1 MVDDSFVISR
11 SQTRHDKTVILKS
24 LFFHLRL
31 PDCPKIKPNWL
42 NFIMKKLNHLA
53 AVLLG
58 IGLLAGNAF
67 AQTDTPYK
75 VLDTTQLMGN
85 GGIDYV
91 YADNDGRRVYVP
103 RGGNT
108 FVFDLDSHK
117 YIGSITNVGGHGVAI
132 DTATHHGICSGNPP
146 SLFDTETMQKLK
158 SIDVQGRPDGI
169 LLEPLTDRIC
179 ILSHES
185 PSITMIDPRDGTVT
199 GTVDVGGAMEQA
211 QSDGQ
216 GKLYV
221 DVEDEK
227 KIAVVDVKALKVI
240 TKYDLGD
247 NAGEPG
253 GLGLDVK
260 NHILFAMCANPGV
273 CVVVNADDGKVLATL
288 PIGNGTDGGGFNSN
302 TMEAWSSQRDGTLT
316 IIKES
321 SPTSFAVEQT
331 VQTKAGCKTSS
342 LDTKNNHIVLIC
354 TERLPGAPTPAP
366 ATNAP
371 AGQRRG
377 GGRGGPGNLDVLW
390 VGR

>member
-1 MVDDSFVISR
+1 MNKLTHFSR
-11 SQTRHDKTVILKS
+11 
-24 LFFHLRL
+24 
-31 PDCPKIKPNWL
+31 
-42 NFIMKKLNHLA
+42 
-53 AVLLG
+53 VLLG
-58 IGLLAGNAF
+58 ISLLAGNTF
-67 AQTDTPYK
+67 AQDSTVPYK

-117 YIGSITNVGGHGVAI
+117 YIGAITNVGGHGVAI
-132 DTATHHGICSGNPP
+132 DTATHHGISSSSPP
-146 SLFDTETMQKLK
+146 SLFDTGTMQKIG
-158 SIDVQGRPDGI
+158 SIEVQGRPDGI
-169 LLEPLTDRIC
+169 LLEPLTDRVYIF
-179 ILSHES
+179 SHES
-185 PSITMIDPRDGTVT
+185 PSMTVIDPKNGSVVGTI
-199 GTVDVGGAMEQA
+199 DIPDGAMEQA

-216 GKLYV
+216 GKLYA
-221 DVEDEK
+221 DIENQK
-227 KIAVVDVKALKVI
+227 KIAVVDVKALKVL
-240 TKYDLGD
+240 TEYDLGD
-247 NAGEPG
+247 SAGEPG
-253 GLGLDVK
+253 GLGLDAK
-260 NHILFAMCANPGV
+260 NHILFAMCANPNV

-288 PIGNGTDGGGFNSN
+288 PIGNGTDGGGFNPA

-331 VQTKAGCKTSS
+331 VKTKTGCKTSS
-342 LDTKNNHIVLIC
+342 LDTKNNQIVLIC
-354 TERLPGAPTPAP
+354 TERLPQAASATNAPAP
-366 ATNAP
+366 AMATNAP

>member
-1 MVDDSFVISR
+1 MNLLLR
-11 SQTRHDKTVILKS
+11 ILS
-24 LFFHLRL
+24 V
-31 PDCPKIKPNWL
+31 
-42 NFIMKKLNHLA
+42 A
-53 AVLLG
+53 E
-58 IGLLAGNAF
+58 IGLLAGSVL

-75 VLDTTQLMGN
+75 VFDTTQLMGS

-117 YIGSITNVGGHGVAI
+117 YIGAITNIGGHGVAI
-132 DTATHHGICSGNPP
+132 DTKTHHGFCSG
-146 SLFDTETMQKLK
+146 SQIGMFDTETMQEIK
-158 SIDVQGRPDGI
+158 SIEVQGRPDGI
-169 LLEPLTDRIC
+169 LLEPLTDRVYIF
-179 ILSHES
+179 SHQA
-185 PSITMIDPRDGTVT
+185 PSITVIDPKDGSVV

-216 GKLYV
+216 GKLYA
-221 DVEDEK
+221 DVENEK
-227 KIAVVDVKALKVI
+227 KIAVVDVKTLKLI

-247 NAGEPG
+247 RAGEPG

-260 NHILFAMCANPGV
+260 NHILFAMCANPSV
-273 CVVVNADDGKVLATL
+273 CVVANADDGKVLATL
-288 PIGNGTDGGGFNSN
+288 PIGNGTDGGGFNPA

-342 LDTKNNHIVLIC
+342 LDTKNNRIVLIC
-354 TERLPGAPTPAP
+354 TERLLQAAAATAAPVPE
-366 ATNAP
+366 TNAP
-371 AGQRRG
+371 TGERRRYG

>member
-1 MVDDSFVISR
+1 MKTLSR
-11 SQTRHDKTVILKS
+11 ILS
-24 LFFHLRL
+24 V
-31 PDCPKIKPNWL
+31 
-42 NFIMKKLNHLA
+42 A
-53 AVLLG
+53 G
-58 IGLLAGNAF
+58 IGLLAGNVL

-103 RGGNT
+103 RGGST

-132 DTATHHGICSGNPP
+132 DTATHHGISSSSPP
-146 SLFDTETMQKLK
+146 SLFDTETMQKIK
-158 SIDVQGRPDGI
+158 SIEVQGRPDGI
-169 LLEPLTDRIC
+169 LLEPLTDRVFVF
-179 ILSHES
+179 SHEA
-185 PSITMIDPRDGTVT
+185 PSITVIDPKDGSVV

-216 GKLYV
+216 GKLYA
-221 DVEDEK
+221 DVEDQK
-227 KIAVVDVKALKVI
+227 KIAVVDVKTLKVL

-247 NAGEPG
+247 TAGEPG

-260 NHILFAMCANPGV
+260 NHILFAMCASPNV

-288 PIGNGTDGGGFNSN
+288 PIGNGTDGGGFNPA

-331 VQTKAGCKTSS
+331 VQTKTGCKTSS
-342 LDTKNNHIVLIC
+342 LDTKNNRIVLVC
-354 TERLPGAPTPAP
+354 TERAPQAASVTNAPAP
-366 ATNAP
+366 ATATNAP
-371 AGQRRG
+371 AGQRRGG

>member
-1 MVDDSFVISR
+1 
-11 SQTRHDKTVILKS
+11 
-24 LFFHLRL
+24 
-31 PDCPKIKPNWL
+31 
-42 NFIMKKLNHLA
+42 MKKLTHLPRIF
-53 AVLLG
+53 LG
-58 IGLLAGNAF
+58 IGLLAGNAL
-67 AQTDTPYK
+67 AQDSTAPYK

-117 YIGSITNVGGHGVAI
+117 YIGAITNVGGHGVAI
-132 DTATHHGICSGNPP
+132 DTATHHGISSSSPP
-146 SLFDTETMQKLK
+146 SLFDTGTMQKIK
-158 SIDVQGRPDGI
+158 SIEVQGRPDGI
-169 LLEPLTDRIC
+169 LLEPLTDRVY
-179 ILSHES
+179 ILSHEA
-185 PSITMIDPRDGTVT
+185 PSITVIDPRDGTVT

-227 KIAVVDVKALKVI
+227 KIAVVDVKTLKLI

-247 NAGEPG
+247 SAGDPG

-260 NHILFAMCANPGV
+260 NHILFAMCANPNV
-273 CVVVNADDGKVLATL
+273 CVVMDADDGKVLATL
-288 PIGNGTDGGGFNSN
+288 PLDGGTDGGGFNPA
-302 TMEAWSSQRDGTLT
+302 TMEAWSSQRNGTLT

-321 SPTSFAVEQT
+321 SPASFAVEQT

-342 LDTKNNHIVLIC
+342 LDTRNNRIVLIC
-354 TERLPGAPTPAP
+354 TERLPQAATATPAP
-366 ATNAP
+366 VQDTNAP

-377 GGRGGPGNLDVLW
+377 GGRGGPGNLDVLF

>member
-1 MVDDSFVISR
+1 
-11 SQTRHDKTVILKS
+11 
-24 LFFHLRL
+24 
-31 PDCPKIKPNWL
+31 
-42 NFIMKKLNHLA
+42 MKKSTHFSGL
-53 AVLLG
+53 LLG
-58 IGLLAGNAF
+58 FGLLAGNVL
-67 AQTDTPYK
+67 AQTDAPYK

-91 YADNDGRRVYVP
+91 YADNDERRVYVP
-103 RGGNT
+103 RGGST

-117 YIGSITNVGGHGVAI
+117 YIGAITNISGHGVAI
-132 DTATHHGICSGNPP
+132 DTATHHGFSSSPAIGM
-146 SLFDTETMQKLK
+146 FDTETMQKIK

-169 LLEPLTDRIC
+169 LLEPLTDRVYVF
-179 ILSHES
+179 SHAS
-185 PSITMIDPRDGTVT
+185 PSITAIDPKDGSVV
-199 GTVDVGGAMEQA
+199 GTIDIPDGAMEQA

-216 GKLYV
+216 GKLYA
-221 DVEDEK
+221 DIENQK

-240 TKYDLGD
+240 TTYDLGD
-247 NAGEPG
+247 TAGEPG
-253 GLGLDVK
+253 GLGLDAK
-260 NHILFAMCANPGV
+260 NHILFAMCANPSV

-288 PIGNGTDGGGFNSN
+288 PIGNGTDGGGFNPT

-342 LDTKNNHIVLIC
+342 LDTKNNQIVLIC
-354 TERLPGAPTPAP
+354 TERLPQAASATSAPATPPPAP

-371 AGQRRG
+371 AGERRRGG